1 MNTIQVSKNENYA
14 IVQLDRGTS
23 NALNLE
29 MFQELIQVFEALQ
42 QDNEVKGV
50 VLAGKGNF
58 FSAGLDVIE
67 LYNYDEAKIELLF
80 EALFKT
86 MKTLI
91 SFSKP
96 LVAAVNGHAP
106 AGGCILAIC
115 ADYRIMAEG
124 KFRIGL
130 NEVPVGIIM
139 PPFIFETYAYWLG
152 KGKAAK
158 FVLEGKLCS
167 TEEALNAGLVDEV
180 LPQEE
185 VLAASIEKVKFYT
198 KFSANTWSK
207 SKLNMRKSLIAGFA
221 SFDKQVKQDLLAQ
234 WWSDETRGI
243 LGALVER
250 LTKK

>member
-1 MNTIQVSKNENYA
+1 MKTLSLTKQENIA
-14 IVQLDRGTS
+14 ILKLDRGTS
-23 NALNLE
+23 NSLNFE
-29 MFQELIQVFEALQ
+29 MFKELIQAVKELEE
-42 QDNEVKGV
+42 DDEVKGV
-50 VLAGKGNF
+50 VLSGKGNF

-67 LYNYDEAKIELLF
+67 LYAYDKAEIEQLFETLF
-80 EALFKT
+80 EA
-86 MKTLI
+86 MKTLL
-91 SFSKP
+91 SLTKP
-96 LVAAVNGHAP
+96 MVAAVNGHAP

-152 KGKAAK
+152 KGKASQ
-158 FVLEGKLCS
+158 FVLEGKLC
-167 TEEALNAGLVDEV
+167 TNQEALASGLVNEV
-180 LPQEE
+180 IAQEE
-185 VLAASIEKVKFYT
+185 VLNASIEKVKSYT

-207 SKLNMRKSLIAGFA
+207 SKMNMRAALLSEFNN
-221 SFDKQVKQDLLAQ
+221 FDKQIKQDLLAQ

-243 LGALVER
+243 LGALVAR

>member
-1 MNTIQVSKNENYA
+1 MKTLTHTQQENYA

-23 NALNLE
+23 NSLNFE
-29 MFQELIQVFEALQ
+29 MFQEITTIF
-42 QDNEVKGV
+42 NELEQNKAIEGV
-50 VLAGKGNF
+50 VLTGKGNF

-67 LYNYDEAKIELLF
+67 LYAYDKGEIEQLF
-80 EALFKT
+80 EALFEA
-86 MKTLI
+86 MKTIL

-152 KGKAAK
+152 RGKASQ

-167 TEEALNAGLVDEV
+167 NQEALNVGLVNEV
-180 LPQEE
+180 LTQED
-185 VLAASIEKVKFYT
+185 VLQASIEKVKLYT
-198 KFSANTWSK
+198 QFSANTWSK
-207 SKLNMRKSLIAGFA
+207 SKQAMRSDLLKHFNA
-221 SFDKQVKQDLLAQ
+221 FDTQVKFDLLEQ

-243 LGALVER
+243 LGALVAR

>member
-1 MNTIQVSKNENYA
+1 MNTLKLTKQENYA

-29 MFQELIQVFEALQ
+29 MFQELTQVFNTLKK
-42 QDNEVKGV
+42 DNDVKGV

-58 FSAGLDVIE
+58 FSAGLDVIA
-67 LYNYDEAKIELLF
+67 LYQYDEVKIEQLF
-80 EALFKT
+80 EALFEA
-86 MKTLI
+86 MKTLL

-139 PPFIFETYAYWLG
+139 PPFIFETYAYCLG
-152 KGKAAK
+152 KGKASQ
-158 FVLEGKLCS
+158 FVLEGKLCA
-167 TEEALNAGLVDEV
+167 TKEALESGLVNEV
-180 LPQEE
+180 IAQEK
-185 VLAASIEKVKFYT
+185 VLEASIEKVKSYA

-207 SKLNMRKSLIAGFA
+207 SKMNMRKDLISHFD
-221 SFDKQVKQDLLAQ
+221 SFDKQVKSDLLEQ
-234 WWSDETRGI
+234 WWSDDTRGI

>member
-1 MNTIQVSKNENYA
+1 MENLIFSKKDNYA
-14 IVQLDRGTS
+14 IVQLDRGSS
-23 NALNLE
+23 NSLNLE
-29 MFQELIQVFEALQ
+29 MFKEISQVFKELE
-42 QDNEVKGV
+42 QDDEVHGV
-50 VLAGKGNF
+50 VLTGKGNF

-67 LYNYDEAKIELLF
+67 LYNYDKQKIESLFESLF
-80 EALFKT
+80 EA
-86 MKTLI
+86 MKTLL
-91 SFSKP
+91 SFPKP

-152 KGKAAK
+152 KRKAYQ
-158 FVLEGKLCS
+158 FVLEGKLC
-167 TEEALNAGLVDEV
+167 TNEEALEAGLVDMV
-180 LPQEE
+180 LAQDE
-185 VLAASIEKVKFYT
+185 VLAASIEKVKAYT
-198 KFSANTWSK
+198 KFSANTWTK
-207 SKLNMRKSLIAGFA
+207 SKRNMRAALLNEFTD
-221 SFDKQVKQDLLAQ
+221 FDTQIKQDLLTQ

-243 LGALVER
+243 LGALVDR

>member
-1 MNTIQVSKNENYA
+1 MKTLKLTKQENYA
-14 IVQLDRGTS
+14 VVQLNRGTS
-23 NALNLE
+23 NSLNIE
-29 MFQELIQVFEALQ
+29 MFQELTQIFRDLDK
-42 QDNEVKGV
+42 DNDVKGV

-67 LYNYDEAKIELLF
+67 LYNYDEVKIEQLF
-80 EALFKT
+80 EALFEA
-86 MKTLI
+86 MKALL

-115 ADYRIMAEG
+115 ADYRIMAAG

-139 PPFIFETYAYWLG
+139 PPFIFETYAYLLG
-152 KGKAAK
+152 KGKAAQ
-158 FVLEGKLCS
+158 FVLEGKLC
-167 TEEALNAGLVDEV
+167 TNEEALESGLVNEV
-180 LPQEE
+180 LDQEK
-185 VLAASIEKVKFYT
+185 VLEASIEKVKSFT

-207 SKLNMRKSLIAGFA
+207 SKMNMRKELIANFQ
-221 SFDKQVKQDLLAQ
+221 SFDAQTKQDLLEQ
-234 WWSDETRGI
+234 WWSNETRGI
-243 LGALVER
+243 LGALVDR

>member
-1 MNTIQVSKNENYA
+1 MKTLTITKEENYA
-14 IVQLDRGTS
+14 ILQLDRGTS
-23 NALNLE
+23 NSLNYE
-29 MFQELIQVFEALQ
+29 MFQELIQAVKALE
-42 QDNEVKGV
+42 QDDEVKGV

-67 LYNYDEAKIELLF
+67 LYAYDKGEIEQLF
-80 EALFKT
+80 ESLYEA
-86 MKTLI
+86 MKTLL

-139 PPFIFETYAYWLG
+139 PPFIFETYAYWIG
-152 KGKAAK
+152 KGTASK

-167 TEEALNAGLVDEV
+167 TEEALQAGLVDEV
-180 LPQEE
+180 IPQEE
-185 VLAASIEKVKFYT
+185 VLAASIEKVKMYT

-207 SKLNMRKSLIAGFA
+207 SKTNMRKGLLAAFNTFEPQIKA
-221 SFDKQVKQDLLAQ
+221 DLLAQ
-234 WWSDETRGI
+234 WWSTETRAI
-243 LGALVER
+243 LGALFAR